1 MFKEITHFV
10 NGKEMP
16 GSSGRFGRV
25 YNPATGQATGQ
36 VPFANQKE
44 VDANSRI
51 EINLV
56 PKNLDDFGS
65 DSTNAFPQL
74 KRRYYGK
81 RRAPRIFWHRYGTV
95 AECDVQSKA

>member
-44 VDANSRI
+44 VDANSKI
-51 EINLV
+51 
-56 PKNLDDFGS
+56 
-65 DSTNAFPQL
+65 
-74 KRRYYGK
+74 
-81 RRAPRIFWHRYGTV
+81 
-95 AECDVQSKA
+95 